1 MPTSSAADLAR
12 RLGENAEAVCRHY
25 LPNGRREGRYW
36 IVGDVAN
43 ARGRSLYVRLFGP
56 SAGKGAAGKWTD
68 AATGDHGD
76 LLDMI
81 RLNRGCSSLC
91 ETLDEARAFLR
102 LPPEVA
108 TAGQRIRAQ
117 EPAPC
122 NSPEAARRL
131 FGAGKPVRGTIA
143 AIYLKTRGLAH
154 AVDFAALRF
163 HPCCYTRVAEHGTA
177 LKLPAL
183 LAAVTD
189 LDGTVTGV
197 SRTWLAKDG
206 TGKADLK
213 DPRRALGSL
222 LGSAVRFPG
231 SEPHVLVAGEGIE
244 TVLSLRR
251 VLPRIPMAAALS
263 ANHLAATALPPGL
276 RCLYVARD
284 RDGAGEKAFQ
294 TLRDRARAS
303 GIPDVRGLEP
313 IANDF
318 NADLLS
324 IGPEA
329 LARHIAPQLD
339 PKDAARLLHVS
350 EPQASC
356 AA

>member
-1 MPTSSAADLAR
+1 M
-12 RLGENAEAVCRHY
+12 
-25 LPNGRREGRYW
+25 
-36 IVGDVAN
+36 
-43 ARGRSLYVRLFGP
+43 
-56 SAGKGAAGKWTD
+56 
-68 AATGDHGD
+68 
-76 LLDMI
+76 
-81 RLNRGCSSLC
+81 
-91 ETLDEARAFLR
+91 
-102 LPPEVA
+102 
-108 TAGQRIRAQ
+108 
-117 EPAPC
+117 
-122 NSPEAARRL
+122 

-143 AIYLKTRGLAH
+143 AVYLETRGLAH

-163 HPCCYTRVAEHGTA
+163 HPRCYTRVAEHGTA

-189 LDGTVTGV
+189 LNGTVTGA
-197 SRTWLAKDG
+197 SRTWLAEDG
-206 TGKADLK
+206 MAKAHLR

-222 LGSAVRFPG
+222 LGGAVRFPAP
-231 SEPHVLVAGEGIE
+231 EPHVLVAGEGIE

-251 VLPRIPMAAALS
+251 ILPRVSMAAALS
-263 ANHLAATALPPGL
+263 ANRLAATALPPGL
-276 RCLYVARD
+276 RCLYVACD
-284 RDGAGEKAFQ
+284 RDGAGQKAFQ
-294 TLRDRARAS
+294 ILRDRARAS
-303 GIPDVRGLEP
+303 GVPDVRGLEP

-339 PKDAARLLHVS
+339 RQDAARLLRVS